1 MNPAAYY
8 LSSLETY
15 TPYVPTPVVIPN
27 GQTWDQYNLN
37 TSVYSDGTPIPRI
50 SSSGVWP
57 SLTTGACRFYDND
70 SGNANLYGRLYNWYA
85 VNGVDGT
92 GITKDIAPAG
102 WRVATLDDWQTLSTY
117 YGGNTVSGGPLKEFG
132 TTYWLSPNTGALST
146 NIFNARGGGYAA
158 GNNSTFLNINSLGY
172 WWPFGATADRQAYMA
187 YNSAALNLTSTQG
200 VANRGYSV
208 RLIKKDIE
216 IPGFTTTLGT
226 ALAKSV
232 PTGGNIPTSYTEIP
246 SEIGIAWGT
255 LSNPNI
261 IANNKIIYTPAGLGP
276 YSITL
281 SGLSPSTTYN
291 IRAYA
296 IISSGTAYADNV
308 TFTTQSGVA
317 SLTTNT
323 VTAITASTATCGGNI
338 TDNGG
343 DAITQRGV
351 CWNTSSSPTIANS
364 RTIDGSGNGTFTSA
378 ITGLS
383 SSVTYYVRAY
393 ATNGVTTSYG
403 NEQVFMTTAVG
414 SLILDIYPSAHHAY
428 SLRKLRTLYTGNSLR
443 VRRTVGATTVTVDV
457 GFDTTTGI
465 VSLNSPIFTIVGGG
479 TTLATNLGQFAAAT
493 TQGYSNPDLITINQ
507 SIFITTWFDQSGNA
521 RNPTQATPG
530 QQPRL
535 VNAGFLE
542 LSGGKVAVRTTR
554 ASSQFL
560 NLADTSANVNNM
572 SSFWVGQFVTTT
584 GSQIGYLLGTIT
596 PNGRFYLPFNTGNNA
611 YAAYGSGTTQIFF
624 EVTPLTRR
632 LYELI
637 APDPSNSAVAS
648 GWANG
653 VQAVTSA
660 TLRSNATTNIQ
671 IGTGATNYFDGYIQ
685 EIIGWESNT
694 NRVDK
699 ENNINTYWTIY

>member
-1 MNPAAYY
+1 MNPAVYY
-8 LSSLETY
+8 LSSLQTFV
-15 TPYVPTPVVIPN
+15 PYVPTEVQIPN
-27 GQTWDQYNLN
+27 GQIWDQFNLN

-50 SSSGVWP
+50 AGSGWGT
-57 SLTTGACRFYDND
+57 LTTGACRFYNND
-70 SGNANLYGRLYNWYA
+70 SSSAVLYGRLYNWYA
-85 VNGVDGT
+85 VNGVDGS
-92 GITKDIAPAG
+92 GIIKDIAPDG
-102 WRVATLDDWQTLSTY
+102 WRVATLDDWTNLSNY
-117 YGGNTVSGGPLKEFG
+117 YGGNALSAGKLKQFG
-132 TTYWLSPNTGALST
+132 FDYWLSPNTGALST
-146 NIFNARGGGYAA
+146 NIFNARGGGFAA
-158 GNNSTFLNINSLGY
+158 VNGTFVGLKASGY
-172 WWPFGATADRQAYMA
+172 WWPFGAASTSLLSMA
-187 YNSAALNLTSTQG
+187 YNDDNLDFNTSG
-200 VANRGYSV
+200 LPNRGYSV
-208 RLIKKDIE
+208 RLIKKDIT

-226 ALAKSV
+226 ALARSV
-232 PTGGNIPTSYTEIP
+232 PTGGNIPTDYTEIP

-261 IANNKIIYTPAGLGP
+261 IANNKIEYIPTGLGP
-276 YSITL
+276 YSINLTE
-281 SGLSPSTTYN
+281 LSPNTTYN

-296 IISSGTAYADNV
+296 IIASGTAYANNV
-308 TFTTQSGVA
+308 TFTTINGIA
-317 SLTTNT
+317 TLTTNA
-323 VTAITASTATCGGNI
+323 VTDITGSTATCGGNI
-338 TDNGG
+338 TENGG

-364 RTIDGSGNGTFTSA
+364 RTIDGSGNGPFTSA

-383 SSVTYYVRAY
+383 SSVSYYVRAY

-403 NEQVFMTTAVG
+403 NEQVFMTAAVG
-414 SLILDIYPSAHHAY
+414 SLILDIYPLAHHAY

-521 RNPTQATPG
+521 RNPVQTTPG

-542 LSGGKVAVRTTR
+542 LSGGKVAVRFTR
-554 ASSQFL
+554 SSSQ
-560 NLADTSANVNNM
+560 NLSMADTTANVNNM
-572 SSFWVGQFVTTT
+572 SSYFVGQFVSTT
-584 GSQIGYLLGTIT
+584 GSQIGYLLGSTT
-596 PNGRFYLPFNTGNNA
+596 PNGRFYFPFNSSNSA
-611 YAAYGSGTTQIFF
+611 YAAYGSTTTQIFF
-624 EVTPLTRR
+624 EPTPLNRR

-648 GWANG
+648 GWWNG
-653 VQAVTSA
+653 VKAVTSV
-660 TLRSNATTNIQ
+660 TLRLNATTNIQ
-671 IGTGATNYFDGYIQ
+671 IGTGGTNYFDGYIQ

-694 NRVDK
+694 NRVGK
-699 ENNINTYWTIY
+699 ESNINAYWTIF